1 MKNYIETK
9 IHQPQ
14 HTTAFPNEKKK
25 NGHKM
30 QDTPSC

>member
-14 HTTAFPNEKKK
+14 HTTAFPNEKK